1 VQTKIFEVMTM
12 KTAKLFRNGQSQAV
26 RLPKEFRFDGDEV
39 FIKKLGSTV
48 VLIPFLNSWDSLMGS
63 LEKFTSDYSADRGQP
78 RQQEREAV
86 FE

>member
-1 VQTKIFEVMTM
+1 MTM
-12 KTAKLFRNGQSQAV
+12 KTAKLFQNGQSQAV

-63 LEKFTSDYSADRGQP
+63 LEKFTSDYAGDRGQP
-78 RQQEREAV
+78 RQQAREAV